1 MVLSL
6 PTSSAERL
14 LDVLKHLA
22 SLLQLTSPIPY
33 KIVEN
38 NNDVEPEIDQKM
50 QSSLTPADREIAL
63 QYAAIQNILNGS
75 AKMCRHCG
83 KIITDRCIK
92 SNDDFTKTRFHDSL
106 VYSTKPRYFCNKI
119 CFVQFRWSI
128 EKKSSSLSSELKSVL
143 DSKDNKTVI
152 EGLSEA
158 VATGDAG
165 ILARDSDKNS
175 LKSLLGTIEQK
186 EKSTTST
193 LSKSTDEKTICALAE
208 PVAKVR
214 KIPFRHF
221 TPKCFQTSTPVKRM
235 SEKEIRDLLFKM
247 DITMSVTTLHS
258 NMGEPGTHHP
268 IEDRR
273 QCVLCSQLGD
283 GVADGP
289 SRLLNYD
296 VDKWVHLNCALW
308 STEVYETIS
317 GGLVNF
323 QVALQNG
330 LNQSCNTCQQLGA
343 TVKCYKTRCG
353 AVFHLPCAIRDQCVF
368 YQNKTIHCHAHA
380 SRNDKDKELMT
391 LSAPRRVFVER
402 DENRQV
408 AAIMH
413 HSEMTN
419 LMRVGSLIFLNV
431 GQLLP
436 HQLEAF
442 HTPNYIYPIGYKIV
456 SISVMII
463 VLIVFFLF

>member
-1 MVLSL
+1 M
-6 PTSSAERL
+6 
-14 LDVLKHLA
+14 LKHLA
-22 SLLQLTSPIPY
+22 SLLQLSSPIPY
-33 KIVEN
+33 KIVDNSNE
-38 NNDVEPEIDQKM
+38 VEAETDQK
-50 QSSLTPADREIAL
+50 QQNSSLTPADREIAL
-63 QYAAIQNILNGS
+63 KYASIQNILNG
-75 AKMCRHCG
+75 AVKMCRHCG
-83 KIITDRCIK
+83 KAIRDRCIK
-92 SNDDFTKTRFHDSL
+92 NNDDFTKTRFHDSL
-106 VYSTKPRYFCNKI
+106 VYPTKPRYFCNKTCYI
-119 CFVQFRWSI
+119 QFRWSI
-128 EKKSSSLSSELKSVL
+128 ERKSSSSAELKSVL
-143 DSKDNKTVI
+143 DSKDNAIVMAGSAPIT
-152 EGLSEA
+152 A
-158 VATGDAG
+158 GDAG
-165 ILARDSDKNS
+165 VLVKDSDKNS
-175 LKSLLGTIEQK
+175 LKSLLDTIEQR
-186 EKSTTST
+186 EKGTISAA
-193 LSKSTDEKTICALAE
+193 SKPTDEKTSASASGSASAAAE
-208 PVAKVR
+208 PVTKVR

-221 TPKCFQTSTPVKRM
+221 TPKCFQASTPVKRM

-247 DITMSVTTLHS
+247 DITMSVTTLQN
-258 NMGEPGTHHP
+258 NMGELGIHHP
-268 IEDRR
+268 IDDRR

-323 QVALQNG
+323 QLALQNG

-368 YQNKTIHCHAHA
+368 YQNKTMHCHAHA

-456 SISVMII
+456 SIHC
-463 VLIVFFLF
+463 LL